1 VKVVRKKVTPQ
12 QFVASIGFDRRLA
25 PYDLEASI
33 AHVEM
38 LARRRIVAPKEG
50 KRLAAGLR
58 RILAR
63 VKAGGRLLPAEDV
76 HYALEKTL
84 FRAVGPL
91 AGKMHTA
98 RSRNDQT
105 VTALRL
111 YLREQID
118 VLSEGL
124 RDLAAAFLLQA
135 EANASAVMPGYTHL
149 QPGQPVLLAH
159 HLLAYAWMFQ
169 RDRERLAGVRRRTN
183 VLPLG
188 AAALAGTAFPIDR
201 AWVAKRLGFDGV
213 IENSI
218 DAVSDRDFLV
228 DFLSAASLAMAH
240 LSRFCEEVVVW
251 SNPSFG
257 FVTVA
262 DDFATGS
269 SIMPQKR
276 NPDVAEIV
284 RGKAGRVFGS
294 LAALLALLKSQPLAY
309 NRDLQED
316 KPPVFDAVDT
326 LKACLD
332 VTAPMV
338 RSLAFRSDKMRD
350 ACGLGYLLA
359 TDMADALARRGLPF
373 RQAHGVTAAVV
384 KYAQDHGLP
393 LEDVPLTVLKTYSP
407 LFGPWIHQVL
417 SVDKAVAARASRG
430 GTAPSSVR
438 RQLAGLKRLLRA
450 GA

>member
-228 DFLSAASLAMAH
+228 DFLSAASLAM
-240 LSRFCEEVVVW
+240 
-251 SNPSFG
+251 
-257 FVTVA
+257 
-262 DDFATGS
+262 
-269 SIMPQKR
+269 
-276 NPDVAEIV
+276 
-284 RGKAGRVFGS
+284 
-294 LAALLALLKSQPLAY
+294 
-309 NRDLQED
+309 
-316 KPPVFDAVDT
+316 
-326 LKACLD
+326 
-332 VTAPMV
+332 
-338 RSLAFRSDKMRD
+338 
-350 ACGLGYLLA
+350 
-359 TDMADALARRGLPF
+359 
-373 RQAHGVTAAVV
+373 
-384 KYAQDHGLP
+384 
-393 LEDVPLTVLKTYSP
+393 
-407 LFGPWIHQVL
+407 
-417 SVDKAVAARASRG
+417 SVASR
-430 GTAPSSVR
+430 
-438 RQLAGLKRLLRA
+438 
-450 GA
+450 